1 MINYLFSGI
10 NKEKGFTKEQAKYL
24 KEDIKSDYT
33 ITFIASI
40 FDDSKRNDDQ
50 LLRFTELFK
59 NIGIIFKKTNIIDN
73 RTTKSTSKKL
83 IKNSDVIFLL
93 GGSPELQMKS
103 ILEYNLTQEIK
114 ESKIV
119 IGVSAGSMNQSKRV
133 MYRDDFDNF
142 IMKDYPGLGL
152 VEINIFPHIDLDY
165 DKLIIEAKEIS
176 QTIPLILLPNDS
188 FIRIAN
194 NNIEIV
200 GKHYILD
207 LKENN

>member
-24 KEDIKSDYT
+24 KEDIQSDYT

-40 FDDSKRNDDQ
+40 FDDNKRNNNQ
-50 LLRFTELFK
+50 LLSFTKLFK
-59 NIGIIFKKTNIIDN
+59 NIGITFKKTNIIDN
-73 RTTKSTSKKL
+73 RTTKSTAKKL

-103 ILEYNLTQEIK
+103 IIEYDLTQEIK
-114 ESKIV
+114 ETKIV

-133 MYRDDFDNF
+133 MYRDDFDNY

-152 VEINIFPHIDLDY
+152 VDINIFPHIDLDY
-165 DKLIIEAKEIS
+165 DKLIKEAKEIS
-176 QTIPLILLPNDS
+176 QTIPIIPLPNDS
-188 FIRIAN
+188 FIRITN

-200 GKHYILD
+200 GKHYNLD
-207 LKENN
+207 LRENN

>member
-24 KEDIKSDYT
+24 KEDIKSGYT
-33 ITFIASI
+33 ITFITSI

-73 RTTKSTSKKL
+73 RTTKSTAKKL

-133 MYRDDFDNF
+133 MYRDDFDNY

-152 VEINIFPHIDLDY
+152 VDINIFPHIDLDY
-165 DKLIIEAKEIS
+165 DKLIKEAKEIS
-176 QTIPLILLPNDS
+176 QTIPIIPLPNDS
-188 FIRIAN
+188 FIRITN